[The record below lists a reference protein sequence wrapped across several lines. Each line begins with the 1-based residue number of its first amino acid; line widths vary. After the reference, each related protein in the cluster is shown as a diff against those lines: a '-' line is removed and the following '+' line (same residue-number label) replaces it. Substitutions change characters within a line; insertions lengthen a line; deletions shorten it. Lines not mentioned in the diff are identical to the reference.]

1 MQNSKEITSQ
11 EIDMLLTK
19 HGISI
24 GTHTELQS
32 GAGTI
37 WTVSCWLSQ
46 ASEYSALQNHQK
58 PNRSNNNTGN
68 ITAELV
74 GQCIRKVK
82 GRKAIGLD
90 CIRME
95 DLVHAQ
101 PRLDILLSSLFN
113 QAFEHD

>member
-46 ASEYSALQNHQK
+46 ASEYSAL
-58 PNRSNNNTGN
+58 
-68 ITAELV
+68 
-74 GQCIRKVK
+74 
-82 GRKAIGLD
+82 
-90 CIRME
+90 
-95 DLVHAQ
+95 
-101 PRLDILLSSLFN
+101 
-113 QAFEHD
+113 